1 MWPVRAV
8 VLRLGHRPERDK
20 RITTHVGLV
29 ARAFGAQE
37 MLLGGRDSHVDESL
51 ADVAERWGGG
61 FHLRS
66 DVSWRGETVRW
77 KEGGGKVVHLTM
89 YGTNLPDVIDEIF
102 NCGCDLLI
110 AVGAEKVPAEMYQL
124 ADWNVAV
131 GNQPHSEVAALAVFL
146 DRLFS
151 GRELEEDYA
160 GGLKIVPSARGK
172 QVLYPPHPSDP
183 DCPGGKS
190 GEEI

>member
-1 MWPVRAV
+1 M
-8 VLRLGHRPERDK
+8 
-20 RITTHVGLV
+20 
-29 ARAFGAQE
+29 
-37 MLLGGRDSHVDESL
+37 
-51 ADVAERWGGG
+51 
-61 FHLRS
+61 
-66 DVSWRGETVRW
+66 
-77 KEGGGKVVHLTM
+77 
-89 YGTNLPDVIDEIF
+89 
-102 NCGCDLLI
+102 
-110 AVGAEKVPAEMYQL
+110 
-124 ADWNVAV
+124 AV

-146 DRLFS
+146 DRLFM